1 MLVGR
6 KLAMLTLRLSFTY
19 MIWSYNFQPIP
30 DELVSLAAH
39 AKLTREPVSTYVR
52 MEEVKY

>member
-1 MLVGR
+1 VPIGR

-30 DELVSLAAH
+30 EDLVSSAAH
-39 AKLTREPVSTYVR
+39 VKLTREPVSTYVR
-52 MEEVKY
+52 MEEMKY